1 MRFLFRFWLLVALS
15 FVIGTSVW
23 AELRRGEKL
32 IPFVLKSID
41 NTEVT
46 LKLEKDR
53 LVVVKEWNEK
63 DRKHVQKIYPDAV
76 LVDFW
81 AIWCPPCRLAVPHI
95 QDLHERYFEKLIKKD
110 ERKKKEIKGGLVV
123 IGVDLDRGGSRAIKP
138 FAEKAKL
145 TYLLLA
151 DPVKRDASER
161 LITDARMA
169 ASAYKV
175 RGIPTM
181 YLFDSKGI
189 IRAVHVGFAPGMESA
204 IEEEIKKLVKSKPSG
219 K

>member
-1 MRFLFRFWLLVALS
+1 MRFLFRFWLPVVLS
-15 FVIGTSVW
+15 CVIVGSTW
-23 AELRRGEKL
+23 AELQIGDKL
-32 IPFVLKSID
+32 IPFALKSID
-41 NTEVT
+41 GSEVT
-46 LKLEKDR
+46 LKLEKGR
-53 LVVVKEWNEK
+53 MVVVKEWGEGEE
-63 DRKHVQKIYPDAV
+63 RQTQRIYPDAV

-81 AIWCPPCRLAVPHI
+81 ATWCPPCRLAVPHI

-110 ERKKKEIKGGLVV
+110 ERGKKEIKGGLVV
-123 IGVDLDRGGSRAIKP
+123 IGVGLDRSGSKAIKP

-151 DPVKRDASER
+151 DPTEKDKSEK
-161 LITDARMA
+161 LITDAKVA

-181 YLFDSKGI
+181 YIFDSKGV
-189 IRAVHVGFAPGMESA
+189 IRAVHVGFAPGVENL
-204 IEEEIKKLVKSKPSG
+204 IEKEIKELVKSKPRG

>member
-1 MRFLFRFWLLVALS
+1 MRFLFRFWLPVVLS
-15 FVIGTSVW
+15 CVIVGSTW
-23 AELRRGEKL
+23 AELQIGDKL
-32 IPFVLKSID
+32 IPFALKSID
-41 NTEVT
+41 GSEVT

-53 LVVVKEWNEK
+53 MVVVKEWGEGEE
-63 DRKHVQKIYPDAV
+63 RQTQRIYPDAV

-81 AIWCPPCRLAVPHI
+81 ATWCPPCRLAVPHI

-110 ERKKKEIKGGLVV
+110 ERGKKEIKGGLVV
-123 IGVDLDRGGSRAIKP
+123 IGVGLDRSGSKAIKP

-151 DPVKRDASER
+151 DPTEKDKSEK
-161 LITDARMA
+161 LITDAKVA

-181 YLFDSKGI
+181 YIFDSKGV
-189 IRAVHVGFAPGMESA
+189 IRAVHVGFAPGVENL
-204 IEEEIKKLVKSKPSG
+204 IEKEIKELVKSKPRG